1 MENLKIYDEI
11 KKISK
16 YNEHIVFF
24 QMKDYIFILGEDVD
38 NISEDDF
45 FWAQDK
51 GTLSGMKAIRI
62 PMYNINQIDSP
73 FDDLLTINKK
83 PIAVK
88 VQPAYINEDIFIQN
102 KISKL

>member
-11 KKISK
+11 KKIYK
-16 YNEHIVFF
+16 YQNCIVFF
-24 QMKDYIFILGEDVD
+24 QMKNYIFILGEDVD
-38 NISEDDF
+38 IINKDNF

-51 GTLSGMKAIRI
+51 GTLGDMNAIRI

-73 FDDLLTINKK
+73 FDDLLALNMK

-88 VQPAYINEDIFIQN
+88 VQPSYNNEDEFISN
-102 KISKL
+102 KVSQS

>member
-1 MENLKIYDEI
+1 MENLKIYNEI

-24 QMKDYIFILGEDVD
+24 KMKDYIFILGEDVD
-38 NISEDDF
+38 NISADNF

-51 GTLSGMKAIRI
+51 GTLSNMKAIRI
-62 PMYNINQIDSP
+62 PMYNVNQIDSP

-88 VQPAYINEDIFIQN
+88 VQPAYINEDAFISDKVSQH
-102 KISKL
+102 

>member
-1 MENLKIYDEI
+1 MENLKIYNEI
-11 KKISK
+11 KKIVK

-38 NISEDDF
+38 NISADNF

-51 GTLSGMKAIRI
+51 GTLSNMKAIRI

-88 VQPAYINEDIFIQN
+88 VQPAYINEDVFISDKVSQH
-102 KISKL
+102 

>member
-38 NISEDDF
+38 NISEDNF

-51 GTLSGMKAIRI
+51 GTLSNMKAIRI
-62 PMYNINQIDSP
+62 PTYNVNQIDSP

-88 VQPAYINEDIFIQN
+88 VQPAYINEDEFISDKVSQ
-102 KISKL
+102 S